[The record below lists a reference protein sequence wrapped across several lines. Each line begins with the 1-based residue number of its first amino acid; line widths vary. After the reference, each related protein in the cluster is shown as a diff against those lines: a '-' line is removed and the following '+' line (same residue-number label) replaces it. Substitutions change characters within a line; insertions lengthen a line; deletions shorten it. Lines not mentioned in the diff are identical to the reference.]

1 MPELP
6 DEPRL
11 LPPSV
16 PDCVYCEDAA
26 QVEVVNETRQRWSC
40 YCNGCGKVFSVRK
53 PIAVQLAEREARL

>member
-1 MPELP
+1 
-6 DEPRL
+6 
-11 LPPSV
+11 
-16 PDCVYCEDAA
+16 VYCEDAA